1 MKKYLCILLMLCMVS
16 LITGCGSADSTDNC
30 DTDENAGILQETDY
44 SENGELNLITA
55 DEFLEYYNLTEA
67 DVADYDLE
75 GMIDDYS
82 ITSDD
87 LPERDWYFKLKNDAR
102 LGIEYGCNMERL
114 IRKQTRP
121 ATAEDD
127 FSTARY
133 IVYEV
138 HIDNK
143 DETYTFENV
152 VIDIE
157 EKKIYYLCNL
167 YDYFDAEVVKDMDD
181 ETFDKIISILEEME
195 LPEWE
200 NNINYERYGSK
211 YYWEL
216 FVLMN
221 KQDVI
226 RYTGSITEED
236 DMEAKFDDFKTFI
249 DEYCN

>member
-16 LITGCGSADSTDNC
+16 LITGCGSADSTDNG

-44 SENGELNLITA
+44 SENGELNLITV
-55 DEFLEYYNLTEA
+55 DEFLAYYNLTEA

-75 GMIDDYS
+75 GMIEEYL

-87 LPERDWYFKLKNDAR
+87 LPEASWYYILKNDAR
-102 LGIEYGCNMERL
+102 MGKKYGSNIEQYL
-114 IRKQTRP
+114 RKQTRP
-121 ATAEDD
+121 ATTKDD
-127 FSTARY
+127 FSNAQY

-143 DETYTFENV
+143 DETYTFENA

-167 YDYFDAEVVKDMDD
+167 DDYFDAEVVKDLDD
-181 ETFDKIISILEEME
+181 ETFDKIISMLEEME

-200 NNINYERYGSK
+200 SNIDYSEEENRYFWSM
-211 YYWEL
+211 YI
-216 FVLMN
+216 LMN
-221 KQDVI
+221 KKDVI
-226 RYTGSITEED
+226 RYMGNFPTED